1 MNYLDFEDDIKA
13 LDQRVQ
19 ELKAPYLAKGINVV
33 ENPTVIDAE
42 KKLNEE
48 IEKTYAN
55 LNRWQKTK
63 VARHEFRPR
72 SIHYIQKIFPDFT
85 NLSGDRLY
93 GEDQSVLAGFA
104 TLDGVSVLVIGQE
117 KGNDTQ
123 SRIQRNFGM
132 MRPEGYRKS
141 MRLMN
146 LADRLNIPIITFIDT
161 PGAYPGK
168 GAEERGQAEA
178 IAKCIECCLN
188 VKVPMISV
196 VIGEGGS
203 GGAIALATAN
213 KVLMLE
219 YSVYSVISP
228 EGCASILWR
237 DPKKAKEAAEA
248 MKISSQDL
256 FENKIID
263 EIIKEPKGGAHRN
276 HDEMITNVT
285 ISIKKNLNELMRI
298 SPEEL
303 IYQRKNRFLSIGRDV
318 MITKEEFYKDTHI
331 NTVTF
336 NPFNWKL
343 LLQNNRKLVATVVVI
358 IILFILAV
366 NFCLTHHNSFY
377 IFYLI
382 HKYKAHSLIFFP
394 L

>member
-1 MNYLDFEDDIKA
+1 
-13 LDQRVQ
+13 
-19 ELKAPYLAKGINVV
+19 
-33 ENPTVIDAE
+33 
-42 KKLNEE
+42 
-48 IEKTYAN
+48 
-55 LNRWQKTK
+55 
-63 VARHEFRPR
+63 
-72 SIHYIQKIFPDFT
+72 
-85 NLSGDRLY
+85 
-93 GEDQSVLAGFA
+93 VLAGFA
-104 TLDGVSVLVIGQE
+104 TLDGISVLVIGQE

-276 HDEMITNVT
+276 HDEMVANVT
-285 ISIKKNLNELMRI
+285 SSIKKNLNELMQI

-343 LLQNNRKLVATVVVI
+343 LLQNNRRLVATVVVI
-358 IILFILAV
+358 VILFILA
-366 NFCLTHHNSFY
+366 
-377 IFYLI
+377 
-382 HKYKAHSLIFFP
+382 LIFT
-394 L
+394 

>member
-19 ELKAPYLAKGINVV
+19 ELKAPYLAKGITAI
-33 ENPTVIDAE
+33 ENPTVVDAE
-42 KKLNEE
+42 RRLNEALE
-48 IEKTYAN
+48 RAYAN

-104 TLDGVSVLVIGQE
+104 TLDGISVLVIGQE

-248 MKISSQDL
+248 MK
-256 FENKIID
+256 
-263 EIIKEPKGGAHRN
+263 
-276 HDEMITNVT
+276 
-285 ISIKKNLNELMRI
+285 ELMQI

-318 MITKEEFYKDTHI
+318 MITKEEFYKDTQI

-343 LLQNNRKLVATVVVI
+343 LLQNNRRLVATVVVI
-358 IILFILAV
+358 VILFILA
-366 NFCLTHHNSFY
+366 LT
-377 IFYLI
+377 LT
-382 HKYKAHSLIFFP
+382 
-394 L
+394 

>member
-1 MNYLDFEDDIKA
+1 M
-13 LDQRVQ
+13 
-19 ELKAPYLAKGINVV
+19 
-33 ENPTVIDAE
+33 
-42 KKLNEE
+42 
-48 IEKTYAN
+48 YA
-55 LNRWQKTK
+55 
-63 VARHEFRPR
+63 
-72 SIHYIQKIFPDFT
+72 
-85 NLSGDRLY
+85 
-93 GEDQSVLAGFA
+93 EDQSVLAGFA
-104 TLDGVSVLVIGQE
+104 TLDGISVLVIGQE

-188 VKVPMISV
+188 LKVPIISV

-237 DPKKAKEAAEA
+237 DSKKAKEAAEA

-276 HDEMITNVT
+276 HNEIAVNVT
-285 ISIKKNLNELMRI
+285 LSIKKNLNELMQN

-318 MITKEEFYKDTHI
+318 MITKEEFYKDTQI

-343 LLQNNRKLVATVVVI
+343 LLQNNRRLVATVAII
-358 IILFILAV
+358 IILFILA
-366 NFCLTHHNSFY
+366 
-377 IFYLI
+377 
-382 HKYKAHSLIFFP
+382 LIFA
-394 L
+394 

>member
-1 MNYLDFEDDIKA
+1 MNYLDFEDDIKV

-19 ELKAPYLAKGINVV
+19 ELKAPYLAKGITII
-33 ENPTVIDAE
+33 ENPSVVDAE
-42 KKLNEE
+42 RRLNEALE
-48 IEKTYAN
+48 RAYAN

-104 TLDGVSVLVIGQE
+104 TLDGISVLVIGQE

-276 HDEMITNVT
+276 HDEMVGNVT
-285 ISIKKNLNELMRI
+285 LSIKKNLNELMQI

-343 LLQNNRKLVATVVVI
+343 LLQNNRRLVATVVVI
-358 IILFILAV
+358 VILFILA
-366 NFCLTHHNSFY
+366 
-377 IFYLI
+377 
-382 HKYKAHSLIFFP
+382 LIFA
-394 L
+394 